1 MLTAQH
7 SPTRSRRG
15 ALPARIGFALASV
28 FLVAPLCSAGAEAR
42 TAEAVQLEAE
52 DYVESMN
59 VGGNPIQMV
68 GCSAARGGLAVD
80 GVDYE
85 GDYIEWS
92 LSLAQEFVFRDSV
105 RSAGAVGLVR
115 RYAVLFLP
123 AGGGPPAASD
133 TLTTT
138 PGLGIT

>member
-1 MLTAQH
+1 MRTARH
-7 SPTRSRRG
+7 SAARSRRG

-28 FLVAPLCSAGAEAR
+28 FLVTPFFSLEAAAR

-52 DYVESMN
+52 DYVASMN
-59 VGGNPIQMV
+59 VGGSPIQMV

-80 GVDYE
+80 GVDYA

-92 LSLAQEFVFRDSV
+92 LSLAQEFVFRDSL

-123 AGGGPPAASD
+123 AGGGPPVASD